1 MERTKNKEKILKERQ
16 VIDRVFLNKP
26 WKSITYS
33 DIQELSGKKSKSFI
47 YSAINRL
54 KQENL
59 IEFKKIGKRTIIYN
73 AKLNTTLSQTYW
85 GFLNEYNSWNKK
97 KIPFKIIENLRAKIP
112 TSFFCLI
119 VTGSYAKDTY
129 TSKSDLDVVIISNI
143 EPKTIYSELKLESE
157 TSMPKVHLF
166 VFKEQE
172 FLSMLLDKKDNYGK
186 EICKNNLIF
195 YGGAS
200 YYSILSDA
208 IYHGF
213 KG

>member
-1 MERTKNKEKILKERQ
+1 MERIKSKEKILKEQ
-16 VIDRVFLNKP
+16 QAIDRVFLNEP

-33 DIQELSGKKSKSFI
+33 DIEKLSGKKSKSFI
-47 YSAINRL
+47 YNAINRL
-54 KQENL
+54 KKENL
-59 IEFKKIGKRTIIYN
+59 IEFKKIGKRAIIYN
-73 AKLNTTLSQTYW
+73 AKLNTALSQAYW
-85 GFLNEYNSWNKK
+85 GFLNEYNSWNQKK
-97 KIPFKIIENLRAKIP
+97 FPFKIIENLRAKIP
-112 TSFFCLI
+112 TSFFSLI
-119 VTGSYAKDTY
+119 VAGSYAKNTP
-129 TSKSDLDVVIISNI
+129 TSKSDLDVIIISNI
-143 EPKTIYSELKLESE
+143 EPKVIYSELKLESE

-186 EICKNNLIF
+186 EISKNNLIF

-208 IYHGF
+208 LNNGF